1 MTKKRKSIVEREAD
15 QSKKLIFFHEE
26 IAAYGNRAMPTLQ
39 QTAQTVNKLT
49 GKADQADAEKR
60 GPGRPQKEHDRER
73 FTTIIDPQ
81 LRAKV
86 KIIAAREDRQ
96 IHDVFNEAVA
106 QYVAQYEKDRGE
118 IDL

>member
-1 MTKKRKSIVEREAD
+1 MTKKRKSIVEHE
-15 QSKKLIFFHEE
+15 QSTKHSIGKQQAFLMERIL
-26 IAAYGNRAMPTLQ
+26 PTPQ
-39 QTAQTVNKLT
+39 ETAETVQKLT

-60 GPGRPQKEHDRER
+60 GPGRPKKDHDRDR
-73 FTTIIDPQ
+73 FTTIIEKD
-81 LRAKV
+81 LRAKI

-106 QYVAQYEKDRGE
+106 QYVDQYEKERGK